1 MMALTCPRCQTP
13 LTSATNGVASRNG
26 PIVCPNC
33 HASLALGLVLQESGP
48 AVGTVGSE
56 APRLPGPATDP
67 GAGLDRDRDPELAAL
82 RGRIQAVLQGD
93 HDEIPLLNRVALKL
107 RALMR
112 DPRAHAAEVARLIH
126 SDQALATRVMRLANS
141 AYYGA
146 FGPVSELGQA
156 IRRVGFLAVEG
167 VVVAASTQA
176 LYRPRTAVEAGLMSG
191 LWDHALA
198 VATAGRR
205 IARDVRRGDPEQAF
219 LAGLLHDVGRAMALR
234 VLGETNGK
242 SPGERRVLPP
252 ERILRLID
260 AVHTEVGGLLLE
272 KWGFPPEVVL
282 ASRAHHVP
290 AEIPDGETIP
300 LAVALGD
307 LVATRAGLD
316 VSDLPPGAPPLD
328 GLARRLGLEA
338 SQLAAVEKDLA
349 GLHTEMKRL
358 LAA

>member
-1 MMALTCPRCQTP
+1 MPLTCPRCHAALTP
-13 LTSATNGVASRNG
+13 AASGGAGRDG
-26 PIVCPNC
+26 TIVCPSC
-33 HASLALGLVLQESGP
+33 HASLTLGLVLQESGP
-48 AVGTVGSE
+48 ATAPGRSE
-56 APRLPGPATDP
+56 APRLAASAADP
-67 GAGLDRDRDPELAAL
+67 GAGPDGDRDPEVAAL
-82 RGRIQAVLQGD
+82 RSRIQAVLQGD
-93 HDEIPLLNRVALKL
+93 RDEIPLLNRVALKL

-112 DPRAHAAEVARLIH
+112 DPRVHTAEIARVIH

-146 FGPVSELGQA
+146 FGPVSEVGQA
-156 IRRVGFLAVEG
+156 IRRVGFRAVEA

-198 VATAGRR
+198 VATAARR
-205 IARDVRRGDPEQAF
+205 IARDARRGDPEQAF

-234 VLGETNGK
+234 VLGEVSGK
-242 SPGERRVLPP
+242 AAGERRVLPAD
-252 ERILRLID
+252 RILRLID

-272 KWGFPPEVVL
+272 KWGFPAEVVL
-282 ASRAHHVP
+282 ATRTHHRP
-290 AEIPDGETIP
+290 AEVPDGEAIT

-316 VSDLPPGAPPLD
+316 VTDPRPGGPQPD
-328 GLARRLGLEA
+328 GLSRRLGLDA
-338 SQLAAVEKDLA
+338 SQVAAVEKDLA
-349 GLHTEMKRL
+349 GLHAEMKQL

>member
-1 MMALTCPRCQTP
+1 MPLTCPRCQTRLLP
-13 LTSATNGVASRNG
+13 LPTGTGGGDGS
-26 PIVCPNC
+26 IVCPAC
-33 HASLALGLVLQESGP
+33 HASLALGLILQESSPALATAGTEGLRPAGP
-48 AVGTVGSE
+48 AGNPAAGSE
-56 APRLPGPATDP
+56 Q
-67 GAGLDRDRDPELAAL
+67 DRDPELTAL
-82 RGRIQAVLQGD
+82 RSRLQAVLQGER
-93 HDEIPLLNRVALKL
+93 DEIPLLNRVALKL

-146 FGPVSELGQA
+146 IGPVSELGQA
-156 IRRVGFLAVEG
+156 IRRVGFRAVEG

-198 VATAGRR
+198 VATAARR
-205 IARDVRRGDPEQAF
+205 IARDARRGDPEQAF

-234 VLGETNGK
+234 VLGEGNGK

-260 AVHTEVGGLLLE
+260 AVHAEVGGQLLE

-282 ASRAHHVP
+282 AARAHHGP
-290 AEIPDGETIP
+290 EKIPDGETVP
-300 LAVALGD
+300 LTVALGD
-307 LVATRAGLD
+307 LLATRAGLD
-316 VSDLPPGAPPLD
+316 VTDLPPGAPPVD
-328 GLARRLGLEA
+328 GLVQRLGLEP
-338 SQLAAVEKDLA
+338 SQLAAVKKDLT
-349 GLHTEMKRL
+349 GLHAEMKRL

>member
-1 MMALTCPRCQTP
+1 
-13 LTSATNGVASRNG
+13 
-26 PIVCPNC
+26 VCPAC
-33 HASLALGLVLQESGP
+33 HASLALGLVLEESGP
-48 AVGTVGSE
+48 AVATARAGG
-56 APRLPGPATDP
+56 PRPAGPAGNS
-67 GAGLDRDRDPELAAL
+67 GAGLEQDRDPEVLAL
-82 RGRIQAVLQGD
+82 RSRIQAVLEGD
-93 HDEIPLLNRVALKL
+93 RDEIPLLNRVALKL

-112 DPRAHAAEVARLIH
+112 DPRVHAAEVARLIH

-146 FGPVSELGQA
+146 IGPVPELGQA
-156 IRRVGFLAVEG
+156 IRRVGFRAVEG

-198 VATAGRR
+198 VATAARR

-219 LAGLLHDVGRAMALR
+219 LAGLLHDIGRAMALR
-234 VLGETNGK
+234 VLGEGNGK
-242 SPGERRVLPP
+242 APGERRVLPP

-260 AVHTEVGGLLLE
+260 AVHTEVGGQLLE

-282 ASRAHHVP
+282 ATRAHHGP
-290 AEIPDGETIP
+290 AEIPDSESVP

-316 VSDLPPGAPPLD
+316 VSDLPPGAPPVD
-328 GLARRLGLEA
+328 ALARRLGLDD
-338 SQLAAVEKDLA
+338 SQLSAVEKDLA
-349 GLHTEMKRL
+349 GLHAEMKRL